1 MDKIK
6 DWAKKNKGLA
16 TIVGLAI
23 ILFIILLIITLELLF
38 CGSSNKY
45 GDRLDGID
53 KVRIED
59 KTYNEVKEEVKNTDL
74 VTDVSIRL
82 QGKIVYTT
90 IVLKDDTSVD
100 KAKEIASNTLDNYR
114 KEELSFYDFSFF
126 LEWKGEEK
134 DTVITVNKHHNL
146 EAITWVK
153 S

>member
-23 ILFIILLIITLELLF
+23 ILFIILLIIILELLLG
-38 CGSSNKY
+38 GSSNKY

-53 KVRIED
+53 KVKIED

-100 KAKEIASNTLDNYR
+100 KAKEIASNTLDNYS
-114 KEELSFYDFSFF
+114 KVELSFYDFSFF

-134 DTVITVNKHHNL
+134 DTVITGNKHHNL

>member
-1 MDKIK
+1 M
-6 DWAKKNKGLA
+6 
-16 TIVGLAI
+16 
-23 ILFIILLIITLELLF
+23 LFILLKSNLWHLERIVIGSFWGSVVAKINITLLG
-38 CGSSNKY
+38 GSSNKY

-53 KVRIED
+53 KVKIED

-100 KAKEIASNTLDNYR
+100 KAKEIASNTLDNYS

-134 DTVITVNKHHNL
+134 DTVITGNKHHNL